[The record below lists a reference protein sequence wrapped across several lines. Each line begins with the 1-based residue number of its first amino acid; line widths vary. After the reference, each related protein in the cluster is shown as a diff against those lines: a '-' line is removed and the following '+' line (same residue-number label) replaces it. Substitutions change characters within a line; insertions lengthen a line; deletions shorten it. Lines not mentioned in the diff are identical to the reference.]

1 MHTHEINDQ
10 QKQESQLTAKSLR
23 LVCMSDMHSLNFAFP
38 VPDGDVLIIA
48 GDICGYGS
56 SDELKKFDD
65 SLSDLPHK
73 HKLLVAGNHDWPFAR
88 VKPELAVTLIKNALY
103 LEDSGIEIDG
113 IKFWGSPWQPFF
125 CNWAFNL
132 QRGPELAEIWAK
144 IPSDIDV
151 LITHT
156 PPYGILDEICNGER
170 VGCQDLS
177 DALKRVKPKV
187 HVFGH
192 IHEDYGVLEKEGT
205 TYVNASL
212 SNVHYQ
218 MVNPPIVIDL

>member
-1 MHTHEINDQ
+1 MKIHEINAQ
-10 QKQESQLTAKSLR
+10 HKQGSQLTTNSLR
-23 LVCMSDMHSLNFAFP
+23 LVCMSDLHSLNYAFP

-56 SDELKKFDD
+56 HDELKKFDD
-65 SLSDLPHK
+65 FLSGLPHK
-73 HKLLVAGNHDWPFAR
+73 HKLLIAGNHDWPFAR
-88 VKPELAVTLIKNALY
+88 VDPSEAKLLVKNAIY
-103 LEDSGIEIDG
+103 LMDSGIEIEG

-132 QRGPELAEIWAK
+132 PRGPELAKVWAN
-144 IPSDIDV
+144 IPDNIDV
-151 LITHT
+151 LITHG
-156 PPYGILDEICNGER
+156 PPYGILDEIYNGER

-177 DALKRVKPKV
+177 DALERVKPKV

-192 IHEDYGVLEKEGT
+192 IHEGYGMLKQNGT

-212 SNVHYQ
+212 CNQYYQLVHS
-218 MVNPPIVIDL
+218 PIVIEV